1 MSELDLLN
9 LSRGTTDAQM
19 SYFAQMITISF
30 AMVVAIYYF
39 LNQAKLP
46 FKVFAYLAYFVGM
59 GLFFSQMLFETNVKV
74 GILQQLQTLPHPS
87 AVTVRYLALYDSW
100 LGMVTR
106 IFMNGAIWILSLGIF
121 YLLFFWKKEPQ
132 QH

>member
-1 MSELDLLN
+1 
-9 LSRGTTDAQM
+9 M

-59 GLFFSQMLFETNVKV
+59 GPFFSQMLFETNVKV